1 VSWPA
6 AGSALARGTVLHRRA
21 APPAHAFRYGVF
33 MTLLD
38 LDELPSLDRRLRLF
52 GSERARPLSFR
63 ASDHLDG
70 RGDPRA
76 ALARV
81 VQSEGRELPGGQV
94 RLLTNCRVLGYV
106 FNPVSFWYCHDEAGR
121 LALVVAEVNNTYG
134 DRHCYTLPVE
144 RGAQGGEWRRKK
156 LMHVSP
162 FTRPDAGTY
171 RFRLQAP
178 TERAFVSIDLEQAGE
193 TVVKTRLSLALEP
206 LTDAAIAS
214 AFVRHPLMTAT
225 VIGAIH
231 VEALRLWWKGARFW
245 SRPPYDPA
253 AAAGGPA

>member
-1 VSWPA
+1 MSIA
-6 AGSALARGTVLHRRA
+6 LAGSALARGTVVHRRA

-33 MTLLD
+33 MTLVD

-63 ASDHLDG
+63 AADHLDG
-70 RGDPRA
+70 RGDLRA
-76 ALARV
+76 ALARI
-81 VQSEGRELPGGQV
+81 VQSEGHELPGGPV

-106 FNPVSFWYCHDEAGR
+106 FNPVSFWYCHHEDGR
-121 LALVVAEVNNTYG
+121 LALLVAEVNNTYG
-134 DRHCYTLPVE
+134 DRHCYVLPVARE
-144 RGAQGGEWRRKK
+144 GGEWRRKK

-162 FTRPDAGTY
+162 FTRPEAGTY
-171 RFRLQAP
+171 RFRVHDPAQRVEVA
-178 TERAFVSIDLEQAGE
+178 IDLEQAGE
-193 TVVKTRLSLALEP
+193 TVVSTRLSLALEP
-206 LTDAAIAS
+206 LTDRAIAA
-214 AFVRHPLMTAT
+214 AFARHPLMTAT

-231 VEALRLWWKGARFW
+231 FEALRLWWKGARFW